1 VSFLDNWP
9 LKRGLIHLKFF
20 MTWIADW

>member
-1 VSFLDNWP
+1 MAILDNWP